1 MSKEV
6 IALKSLIGHQILKDV
21 TTRPRVRSTTLRIE
35 DHDQDLE
42 MVIGG
47 GSDVSYAVV
56 STSIN
61 YVPPVD

>member
-21 TTRPRVRSTTLRIE
+21 TTRPRIRGTTLRIE
-35 DHDQDLE
+35 DHDQELE

-47 GSDVSYAVV
+47 GSDVSYAVI
-56 STSIN
+56 STS
-61 YVPPVD
+61 VDYTPED